1 MTAMLEVIREGLK
14 DNVANWE
21 ERRGRRVY
29 CDVSRNKIA
38 EVARAL
44 VETYRLRFITA
55 SGTDTRFAVEILYH
69 FSVDEEGAVLSLRVA
84 LAKNAAVSSP
94 NDQLEVDSLAPFLKA
109 AEWIER
115 EMREMLGVNF
125 RGHPD
130 PQRLLLSD
138 DWPAGSYPLRRE
150 GEVQT

>member
-1 MTAMLEVIREGLK
+1 MNAMLEVIKEGLK
-14 DNVANWE
+14 DDVANWE

-29 CDVSRNKIA
+29 CDVPRDKIA

-84 LAKNAAVSSP
+84 LPKDAALSSP
-94 NDQLEVDSLAPFLKA
+94 NEHLEVDSLAPFLKA

-115 EMREMLGVNF
+115 EMREMLGVTF

-130 PQRLLLSD
+130 PKRLLLAS

-150 GEVQT
+150 SEVPE

>member
-1 MTAMLEVIREGLK
+1 MIREGLK
-14 DNVANWE
+14 DDVANWE

-29 CDVSRNKIA
+29 CDVPRDKIA

-84 LAKNAAVSSP
+84 LPKDAALSSP
-94 NDQLEVDSLAPFLKA
+94 NEHLEIDSLAPFLKA
-109 AEWIER
+109 AEWIATHSR
-115 EMREMLGVNF
+115 
-125 RGHPD
+125 
-130 PQRLLLSD
+130 RLLRWQTSGTAL
-138 DWPAGSYPLRRE
+138 PAASR
-150 GEVQT
+150 TA